1 MEAVKE
7 EEKMIK
13 ENRQQFL
20 TEFKRMKQ
28 CEAMGNEEMEQLFG
42 AKACVEN
49 LINQGY
55 LDNSGRPIVRK

>member
-1 MEAVKE
+1 MKVNSKKKRSREEMEAVRE

-28 CEAMGNEEMEQLFG
+28 CEAMGNEEME
-42 AKACVEN
+42 
-49 LINQGY
+49 
-55 LDNSGRPIVRK
+55 